1 MKKGD
6 EEFLDLFCA
15 EYLKDLN
22 HKAAYRR
29 MLPEKARKQ
38 TPDAVRK
45 EAESWLKKAEES
57 GLLEQKKAELCHK
70 AEIETEWLVNKAVQA
85 LNACYE
91 GTPVVDFRG
100 NAVLTKTDDGELK
113 AVYRFDSKGAAAI
126 LKLLGQYNGAF
137 TDKVEINT
145 KTGLAELL
153 MEREKKA
160 NGKG

>member
-1 MKKGD
+1 MKESD
-6 EEFLDLFCA
+6 EEYLELFCA

-29 MLPEKARKQ
+29 MLPEKAKKQ
-38 TPDAVRK
+38 TPEAARK
-45 EAESWLKKAEES
+45 EAERWLAKAQES
-57 GLLEQKKAELCHK
+57 GMLEQKKAELCHK
-70 AEIETEWLVNKAVQA
+70 AEIETEWLINKTVQA

-100 NAVLTKTDDGELK
+100 NPVLARTENGELS